1 MTNIEHTML
10 YMCFGAVSGWLLC
23 SIGFIIADIIH
34 NVKRK
39 IKERREKKQLEASE
53 KTDDE

>member
-1 MTNIEHTML
+1 MTNLEHTML
-10 YMCFGAVSGWLLC
+10 YMCFGAMSGWMLC

-39 IKERREKKQLEASE
+39 IKERREKKQLEANE
-53 KTDDE
+53 KTDNE

>member
-1 MTNIEHTML
+1 MTSLEHTML
-10 YMCFGAVSGWLLC
+10 YMCFGAMTGWMFC

-39 IKERREKKQLEASE
+39 IKECREKKQLEANE
-53 KTDDE
+53 KTDNE